1 MGLTLRRTDHILYVN
16 LEQRGQEMYTA
27 EIYKR
32 DGRTKQGERLVLKE
46 DFTASLESITLTLDH
61 MYPRKRGYRVEIR
74 DTYVTRTNSMTG
86 KTYRERYDTPRACSP
101 ASDLYWSM

>member
-1 MGLTLRRTDHILYVN
+1 
-16 LEQRGQEMYTA
+16 MYTA

-46 DFTASLESITLTLDH
+46 DFNTSRRALKSNLSRV
-61 MYPRKRGYRVEIR
+61 YPENRGYRVEIH
-74 DTYVTRTNSMTG
+74 DTFVTRVNAQSG
-86 KTYRERYDTPRACSP
+86 QEYRERYDTPRSCSP